1 MSIKKYF
8 YRVKKN
14 RLNDNKRNQSKCIRI
29 VLSNLFRS
37 RINFNIVMVMEQ
49 DPDFTKIFLKTG
61 R

>member
-14 RLNDNKRNQSKCIRI
+14 RLNDNKRNQSKCIQI

-49 DPDFTKIFLKTG
+49 DPDFMKIFLKTG